1 MINNFNVYNIDG
13 EALGEHSLESFSS
26 LIQSD
31 HIEENRT
38 IVVEP
43 SKVKN
48 ALLGDKGYGYCYGY
62 FVAYRNVVIMDK
74 TKQKAFTDK
83 WFILGY
89 SRLRKYF
96 LECKEWDEDVFSD
109 TILYIYDKMNEKR
122 GVNNIEKTFKFQ
134 YFTTLTALGR
144 AKAKQFIFPDY
155 DVAGDED
162 VDVSYIQQFATE
174 SATLDGVEDAC
185 LHQVNDLKMAD
196 IIKDELYLEFD
207 EKIVNMYLD
216 YVENFRNVRDR
227 EEKKGVEGIAA
238 KYGIGRS
245 TVKNR
250 FRDIKNFLKDK
261 KKDITKRF
269 NDEMYPNLDSMT
281 LKHIIND

>member
-1 MINNFNVYNIDG
+1 MNSLFKVYNLDG
-13 EALGEHSLESFSS
+13 KALGEHSLESFSS

-62 FVAYRNVVIMDK
+62 FVAYRNVTIMNLAQ
-74 TKQKAFTDK
+74 QKAFTDK

-96 LECKEWDEDVFSD
+96 LECKEWDEDVYGD
-109 TILYIYDKMNEKR
+109 VVLYIYDKMSEKR

-134 YFTTLTALGR
+134 YFITLAAKGR
-144 AKAKQFIFPDY
+144 AKAKEFIFPDY
-155 DVAGDED
+155 DVADED
-162 VDVSYIQQFATE
+162 DTVVSYIDQFATE

-185 LHQVNDLKMAD
+185 LHQVNDLKKAD
-196 IIKDELYLEFD
+196 IIKDELYSKFPEATVD
-207 EKIVNMYLD
+207 MYLD
-216 YVENFRNVRDR
+216 YVENFRNTRGKD
-227 EEKKGVEGIAA
+227 EKRGVEGIAA
-238 KYGIGRS
+238 KYNIGRS

-250 FRDIKNFLKDK
+250 FREIKNYLKDNLK
-261 KKDITKRF
+261 AINKRF
-269 NDEMYPNLDSMT
+269 NDEFYPDLDSLD
-281 LKHIIND
+281 LKHIIYD